1 MRPSGIN
8 GLRGLAVVV
17 AACLV
22 AAACQPAPSTVP
34 SAGPSAAAT
43 PATSARAS
51 GAPPSIIPVAAI
63 PFADALRDEI
73 DIDGISADLDEL
85 ESITNQHGGARPA
98 GSESYLAAADFV
110 AGELRAAGFDV
121 ELQTVDLPVF
131 RQTAPSTLEIT
142 GTGAR
147 AFEDIHDFKA
157 MLFSAS
163 GDVTAPVF
171 ALGYNPAAAP
181 GDAGGLGCNAADW
194 AGVPAGA
201 IVLVQPA
208 NCRRHDVV
216 VQAQSA
222 GALAIVTA
230 YPAWTRDT
238 VLRPTLIDPAD
249 IRIPAVG
256 VTAEVGAALN
266 DAAAAGAKVHLGVHT
281 SSEDGTS
288 VNVIAETPWGDPA
301 HVVMLGGHLDSVI
314 DGPGMNDNGSGTM
327 TVLSIARALA
337 ALHASGGGQAGP
349 APGQAWKVRFAFWTG
364 EEIGLWGSR
373 AYVGGLDDR
382 GGLEAYLNFDMVG
395 SANGV
400 REVYDGAAS
409 SRPSEGLVI
418 SGLFSRALDDAGLAW
433 QSVPLGG
440 SSDHFSFDLAG
451 IPTGGLFSGANE
463 IKTQDQAGLFGGEA
477 NAPEDPCYH
486 LACDTADRIDATLLA
501 ELAHAAAWATGA
513 LASGDVD
520 LGE

>member
-22 AAACQPAPSTVP
+22 AAACQPAPSSVP
-34 SAGPSAAAT
+34 SGATAAPT
-43 PATSARAS
+43 VATSPGAS

-73 DIDGISADLDEL
+73 DIDGIAADLDRL
-85 ESITNQHGGARPA
+85 QSITDQHGGARPA

-131 RQTAPSTLEIT
+131 RQTAPTTLEIT
-142 GTGAR
+142 GAGAR

-266 DAAAAGAKVHLGVHT
+266 DAAAADAKVHLAVHT

-301 HVVMLGGHLDSVI
+301 HVIMLGGHLDSVI

-327 TVLSIARALA
+327 TVLAIARALA
-337 ALHASGGGQAGP
+337 ALHASGGAPASP
-349 APGQAWKVRFAFWTG
+349 APGQAWKVRVAFWTG

-373 AYVGGLDDR
+373 AYVGSLDDR
-382 GGLEAYLNFDMVG
+382 GSLQAYLNFDMVG

-463 IKTQDQAGLFGGEA
+463 IKTQAQAGLFGGEA